1 MKVPSNPSPARA
13 GLEVDPGLP
22 PLPLAPPAGARI
34 AVVGGAGGIG
44 RRLVA
49 RLGQLDARIAVVDL
63 ARSLE
68 AHPPP
73 DTVAAIACDATDADQ
88 VERSFAELGDR
99 LGGLDGMVNLCGFA
113 EERRPVAE
121 TAPED
126 WDRVIAGNLRA
137 AYLVARAA
145 VPMLTAG
152 EQAAMVQMASG
163 IAQLGTPGYGPYGA
177 AKAGVI
183 NLTRTLAQE
192 LAPAV
197 RVNTVAPAAVDTA
210 FLRGG
215 TGRGVEDGPPTRLDV
230 AAYAARVPLG
240 RIAEPDDVVGP
251 VLFLLGPA
259 SRYLTGQTLYI
270 NGGTWFA

>member
-1 MKVPSNPSPARA
+1 MTLPDPPSSAHP
-13 GLEVDPGLP
+13 GQDTDPDLP
-22 PLPLAPPAGARI
+22 PLPLAPPVGARI

-49 RLGQLDARIAVVDL
+49 RLGQLGARVVVVDL
-63 ARSLE
+63 PRSLDT
-68 AHPPP
+68 HPPP
-73 DTVAAIACDATDADQ
+73 DPVAAIACDATDADQ
-88 VERSFAELGDR
+88 VDRSFAELGER
-99 LGGLDGMVNLCGFA
+99 LGGLDGLVNLCGFA
-113 EERRPVAE
+113 EDRRPVAV

-126 WDRVIAGNLRA
+126 WDRVISGNLRA

-145 VPMLTAG
+145 VPLLTAG
-152 EQAAMVQMASG
+152 EHAAMVQMASG

-192 LAPAV
+192 LAPVV
-197 RVNTVAPAAVDTA
+197 RVNAVAPAAVDTA

-215 TGRGVEDGPPTRLDV
+215 TGRGVEHGPPTRLDV
-230 AAYAARVPLG
+230 KAYAARVPLG

-251 VLFLLGPA
+251 ILFLLGPA